1 MKTILAPPSSKLL
14 MPNVNLVI
22 TSLRHAR
29 MIEDQKDSAFF
40 KYKIPASLKE
50 FHIRIAEQCMSRIF
64 EDQKK
69 VCLLYYCICVWVCI
83 FFELTIN

>member
-1 MKTILAPPSSKLL
+1 MKTILAPPSSKLI

-22 TSLRHAR
+22 TSLKHAR

-40 KYKIPASLKE
+40 KYKIPSSLKE
-50 FHIRIAEQCMSRIF
+50 FHIKIAEQCMSRIF
-64 EDQKK
+64 KDQEK
-69 VCLLYYCICVWVCI
+69 VCIRKCI